1 MAVNDERPPS
11 LISLGRICDEP
22 YGFWLDSVLADDRL
36 GQNSFWGTDPF
47 LILRSSGTAIE
58 LWTRGGTHRFSGSP
72 FETLR
77 QLLRDYHHM
86 GPARG
91 ASGGAVGYFAY
102 ELKRF
107 VEKLPQHAADD
118 LGLPECYLCF
128 YKRIARFDPRP
139 LAAAGSAVPRHS
151 PMDSTDVPP
160 SSFTSAGY
168 KGAVQR
174 VRDYIFAGDIYQA
187 NLSQRF
193 HLPLMNSP
201 FDVYLQL
208 RSHNPAPFSAYI
220 NLPEV
225 QLLSA
230 SPERFLRFD
239 PGNRRLQT
247 RPIKG
252 TRPRGR
258 TEEEDEALAR
268 KLLASEKDRAE
279 NVMIVDLE
287 RNDLGRVA
295 EIGSVR
301 VTELASL
308 ETLPTVFHLASTVE
322 ATLREDRDV
331 VDLLLAT
338 FPGGSITGAP
348 KIRAMEII
356 DELEPTARSVYTG
369 AIGYLGFDGSIDLN
383 IAIRTILV
391 RHGVAY
397 FQAGGGIV
405 ADSDPEMEYQETL
418 HKASALRDVLIGS
431 GLSDTNGVR
440 HYAVD
445 ISQR

>member
-1 MAVNDERPPS
+1 MSNERPPS
-11 LISLGRICDEP
+11 LSTLRHACEEA
-22 YGFWLDSVLADDRL
+22 YGFWLDSALADDRL
-36 GQNSFWGTDPF
+36 GQTSFWGANPF
-47 LILRSSGTAIE
+47 LILRSRGATIE
-58 LWTRGGTHRFSGSP
+58 LWTRGGTHRFSGNP

-77 QLLRDYHHM
+77 LLLREHRRACS
-86 GPARG
+86 GPAVP
-91 ASGGAVGYFAY
+91 GGVVGYFAY

-107 VEKLPQHAADD
+107 VEELPERVLDD

-128 YKRIARFDPRP
+128 YERIAAFDARP
-139 LAAAGSAVPRHS
+139 IAAAGSAVPRHS
-151 PMDSTDVPP
+151 PLERTAGAAP
-160 SSFTSAGY
+160 SNFRPQAY
-168 KGAVQR
+168 QRAVQR

-193 HLPLMNSP
+193 QLPLEGSP
-201 FDVYLQL
+201 FDAYLSL
-208 RSHNPAPFSAYI
+208 RRHNPAPFAAYI
-220 NLPEV
+220 NLPEAQV
-225 QLLSA
+225 LSA
-230 SPERFLRFD
+230 SPERFLQFD
-239 PGNRRLQT
+239 PAGRHVQT

-258 TEEEDEALAR
+258 TVGEDAALAQE
-268 KLLASEKDRAE
+268 LVLSEKDRAE

-308 ETLPTVFHLASTVE
+308 EAFPTVFHLTSTVE
-322 ATLREDRDV
+322 ATLREDRGL

-369 AIGYLGFDGSIDLN
+369 AIGYFGFDGSMDLS
-383 IAIRTILV
+383 IAIRTILIKE
-391 RHGVAY
+391 GVAY

-405 ADSDPEMEYQETL
+405 ADSDPAMEYQETL
-418 HKASALRDVLIGS
+418 HKARA
-431 GLSDTNGVR
+431 LSDALAGGRLPEMSGVSP
-440 HYAVD
+440 YAVD
-445 ISQR
+445 LPQR